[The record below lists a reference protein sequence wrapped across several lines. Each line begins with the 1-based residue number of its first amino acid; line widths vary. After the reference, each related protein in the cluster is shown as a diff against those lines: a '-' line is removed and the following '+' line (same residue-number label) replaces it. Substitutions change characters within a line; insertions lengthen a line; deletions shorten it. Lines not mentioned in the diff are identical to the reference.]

1 MIHFDLLRVR
11 FKYFLSISLVWSNDL
26 YVPAPPYP
34 ITSVSLALAW
44 GLPDK
49 PTYPEDDLM
58 QAYEDGD
65 LPLLDRR
72 KDVNV
77 TNNVATKESMAM
89 ITPTNLK
96 SRIDPESIMKLLH
109 LFLSDANSAASA
121 DTPVG
126 FDPKYIDAIL
136 DTINSFGHS
145 IHRQDPDQYQNAT
158 TTTHTHANRFN
169 PNDYSQFSRDNAIIV
184 NRPYPPMVSAQ
195 SNVADKLVD
204 RNANNTFR
212 RYLAE
217 TYFRPWVE
225 SISSKEFV

>member
-1 MIHFDLLRVR
+1 M
-11 FKYFLSISLVWSNDL
+11 LVWSNDL

-58 QAYEDGD
+58 QAYEEGN

-77 TNNVATKESMAM
+77 TNNLATEESMTM
-89 ITPTNLK
+89 IAPTNSK
-96 SRIDPESIMKLLH
+96 SRIDPQSIMKLLR
-109 LFLSDANSAASA
+109 LFLRDSNSAASA

-126 FDPKYIDAIL
+126 FDPNYIDAIL
-136 DTINSFGHS
+136 DTINSFDHS
-145 IHRQDPDQYQNAT
+145 VRRQDPNQYRNAT
-158 TTTHTHANRFN
+158 TTTHNHVNRFN
-169 PNDYSQFSRDNAIIV
+169 PNDYSPFRRDNAIVV
-184 NRPYPPMVSAQ
+184 NRPHPPMVSAQ
-195 SNVADKLVD
+195 SNVADNHVD
-204 RNANNTFR
+204 RNANNAFKK
-212 RYLAE
+212 YLTE
-217 TYFRPWVE
+217 TYFRPWDE